1 MRHLDVRLSTSATPK
16 TDQTIRACILESIMR
31 NNNYLINQLK
41 ITSMEEREECRT
53 KAEME
58 NEIESLKI
66 QLESTKNEREEF
78 RKAMSYWADIAD
90 VERNKTSVYE
100 KRLKAMQYTITIL
113 AGMIGEVD
121 VTALTKE
128 EQA

>member
-1 MRHLDVRLSTSATPK
+1 
-16 TDQTIRACILESIMR
+16 
-31 NNNYLINQLK
+31 
-41 ITSMEEREECRT
+41 MEEKEREECRT
-53 KAEME
+53 NAELE

-78 RKAMSYWADIAD
+78 RKAMSYWADVAD
-90 VERNKTSVYE
+90 VEKNKTSVYE
-100 KRLKAMQYTITIL
+100 KRLKAMQHTITML